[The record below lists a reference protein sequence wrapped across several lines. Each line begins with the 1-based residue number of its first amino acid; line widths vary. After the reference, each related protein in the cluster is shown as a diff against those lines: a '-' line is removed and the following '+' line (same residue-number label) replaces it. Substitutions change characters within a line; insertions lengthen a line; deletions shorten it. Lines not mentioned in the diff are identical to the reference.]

1 MASNRHLGRIVI
13 LQSLFEHDFRNEVDP
28 SYDLNEV
35 ITRNIAQY
43 EKSLDDTEFVEEV
56 IKSVIKKQKEL
67 DDILGPLAPEWP
79 VDQIARID
87 KLILRIALYELRFGK
102 NAPPK
107 VIINEAVELAK
118 EFGGDNSSKF
128 VNGVLGSA
136 YREMDEGADAQ
147 IKEKRKEIKEDS
159 PEKKEIKPKVKAAK
173 K

>member
-102 NAPPK
+102 ALQHCPY
-107 VIINEAVELAK
+107 L
-118 EFGGDNSSKF
+118 F
-128 VNGVLGSA
+128 
-136 YREMDEGADAQ
+136 
-147 IKEKRKEIKEDS
+147 
-159 PEKKEIKPKVKAAK
+159 
-173 K
+173 